1 MIETLT
7 REDFEAC
14 GASEYRLETEAD
26 GVLRLELAEC
36 VALPGGQP
44 GRRAPFSIVFRGPPA
59 PLLPQRIYRLEN
71 DELGALEIFLVPVGS
86 NAEATEYEAVFT

>member
-14 GASEYRLETEAD
+14 GASEYRLETGAD
-26 GVLRLELAEC
+26 EVLRLELAEC

-44 GRRAPFSIVFRGPPA
+44 DRRAPFSLVFHGPPE
-59 PLLPQRIYRLEN
+59 PVLPQRIYRLEN
-71 DELGALEIFLVPVGS
+71 DELGPLEIFLVPVAAD
-86 NAEATEYEAVFT
+86 AETVRYEAVFT